1 MFLKIQE
8 VASTLVLEVML
19 KFIMI
24 AHKLVR
30 KRNLKEKQ
38 AKAMDEELKE
48 EMANNHM
55 RDE

>member
-8 VASTLVLEVML
+8 VASTLVLEAMV

-24 AHKLVR
+24 AHKFVR
-30 KRNLKEKQ
+30 KRNLKETQ
-38 AKAMDEELKE
+38 AKALDEELKE

-55 RDE
+55 KR